1 MLDYESMTPEQLEK
15 ENKRLMAKKA
25 EIRVEQ
31 LKINRILT
39 ERQVEIEAKAKVE
52 SMTDKQREAMK
63 QELSNVGGIK
73 SEEKVESPGAE

>member
-1 MLDYESMTPEQLEK
+1 MPDYENMTPKELEK
-15 ENKRLMAKKA
+15 ENKKLMAEKA
-25 EIRVEQ
+25 AIRVEQ
-31 LKINRILT
+31 LEINRILT